1 MKTTERIKNA
11 STIPQWRAMAG
22 LLPRRDQPDTK
33 IMKTRDQI
41 RNEPAIFGTGGDA
54 AIASGS
60 LPTGW
65 TGNLNGLT
73 VSNGDSIVL
82 AGTHDITLTSGTLLA
97 YKLAPT
103 PPVAA
108 TPAVS

>member
-1 MKTTERIKNA
+1 MKT
-11 STIPQWRAMAG
+11 
-22 LLPRRDQPDTK
+22 L
-33 IMKTRDQI
+33 DQI
-41 RNEPAIFGTGGDA
+41 RNEPATFGAGGGDVISDTSNHKGPYHILKAQGGDA
-54 AIASGS
+54 VIATGS
-60 LPTGW
+60 LPVAW
-65 TGNLNGLT
+65 SGNLNGLT

-82 AGTHDITLTSGTLLA
+82 AGMHDITLTSGTLLA

>member
-1 MKTTERIKNA
+1 MKTA
-11 STIPQWRAMAG
+11 
-22 LLPRRDQPDTK
+22 
-33 IMKTRDQI
+33 DQI
-41 RNEPAIFGTGGDA
+41 RNEPATFGAGGGDVIGDTSNHKGPYHILKAQGGDA
-54 AIASGS
+54 VIATGA
-60 LPTGW
+60 LPSGW

-73 VSNGDSIVL
+73 ISNGDSIVL
-82 AGTHDITLTSGTLLA
+82 AGMHDITLTSGTLLA